1 MVSEEKTM
9 NINFDSYKVFYYVAK
24 YQNITLAAKA
34 LFLSQPTVS
43 HIIAGLENALGC
55 QLFLRSKKGVALTP
69 EGELLYQSV
78 ARACQELWNGQ
89 KILEEHLALQD
100 GFVRIGASETTL
112 HHFLLPYL
120 EQFRL
125 RYPHIRLKISN
136 TTTPKA
142 LAALKEGS
150 IDFAVVI
157 SPENESGLTI
167 VETSPLSD
175 IFIAGN
181 QFSEL
186 KDIPV
191 TIEELSRYPLVCREQ
206 GTSSREYLDRIFQA
220 HQCQLIPDIE
230 LATTD
235 LITPMVAHN
244 LGIGFVPCDFAHSAL
259 DAGTVFA
266 LHLTEALP
274 KRTICIV
281 KEAAR
286 PLSAAG
292 NSLFQMLLV

>member
-1 MVSEEKTM
+1 M
-9 NINFDSYKVFYYVAK
+9 NINFDSYKVFYYAAK

-43 HIIAGLENALGC
+43 HIIAGLETDLGC
-55 QLFLRSKKGVALTP
+55 QLFLRSKKGVTLTP

-78 ARACQELWNGQ
+78 AKACQELWNGQ
-89 KILEEHLALQD
+89 RNLEQHLALQD

-120 EQFRL
+120 EEFRS

-142 LAALKEGS
+142 LQALKEGS

-157 SPENESGLTI
+157 SPEEDSQLTI
-167 VETSPLSD
+167 IKAAPLSD
-175 IFIAGN
+175 IFIAGE
-181 QFSEL
+181 QFAEL
-186 KDIPV
+186 KSTPV
-191 TIEELSRYPLVCREQ
+191 SIADLNQYPLVCREQ
-206 GTSSREYLDRIFQA
+206 GTSSREYLDRIFQS

-235 LITPMVAHN
+235 LITPMVARN
-244 LGIGFVPCDFAHSAL
+244 LGIGFVPYEFARSAL
-259 DAGTVFA
+259 EAGSVFS
-266 LHLTEALP
+266 LQMTEKFP

-292 NSLFQMLLV
+292 NSFFQMLTGCRESGS